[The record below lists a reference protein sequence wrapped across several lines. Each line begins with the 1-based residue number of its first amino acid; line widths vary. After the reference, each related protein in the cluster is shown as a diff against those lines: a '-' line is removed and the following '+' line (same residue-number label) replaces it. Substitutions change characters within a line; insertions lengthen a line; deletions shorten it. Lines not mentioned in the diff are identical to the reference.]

1 MKQDNINYLL
11 VGSFVIA
18 TGLMFFVLLYSI
30 TGRIADADQYFT
42 VLDDVTGV
50 NEGSSV
56 IYNGYKIGQ
65 ISSIEPV
72 YKNDKT
78 RFELS
83 LMVKSGWKI
92 SRGSKAMISSK
103 GLLSDA
109 QVSIKEGSVSGVL
122 SPGEYITGTAS
133 TNIMMVVKSLGQQIN
148 TLSTDLIIPLVK
160 QIKDDMSMFS
170 KNMNSEIPRLTANL
184 NELVLKLQKNSE
196 AIDSLFARENT
207 KNITTVLTDAKVMM
221 KNLKSASLSVGEIVE
236 GNKSGV
242 NDSVIQLNA
251 AIVSFNSKLNII
263 MNQLERGSRNINNF
277 SNQIKNN
284 PAVILKNKP
293 QSDPALR

>member
-18 TGLMFFVLLYSI
+18 IGLMFFVLLYSI